1 VADVQNV
8 RLNDGTEIPQVYLT
22 LPDAA
27 GEPGKRLVSFDRVEL
42 AAGESTRVELVVD
55 SAASNHPFSIW
66 DVNTD
71 RWVSPKGRYEIAVG
85 SSSRDLR
92 LFDSLQLNITM
103 PAASANGRG

>member
-1 VADVQNV
+1 
-8 RLNDGTEIPQVYLT
+8 
-22 LPDAA
+22 
-27 GEPGKRLVSFDRVEL
+27 
-42 AAGESTRVELVVD
+42 
-55 SAASNHPFSIW
+55 
-66 DVNTD
+66 VNTD